1 MSSSNIQYGGKGLYG
16 ASVGILMLEARF
28 PRLPG
33 DMGNATSWPFPVHYK
48 IVRGASP
55 DRVVRHQAEGLLDQ
69 FIDAAR
75 ELVED
80 GVDGI
85 TTNCGFLS
93 LFQTELA
100 AAVGVPVATS
110 SLMQVNMVQALLPAD
125 QKVGIVTISK
135 ESLTAAHL
143 AAANVPAG
151 TPVVG
156 TDGGREF
163 SRVIL
168 DNEQKMDV
176 TKARED
182 MIDAGQ
188 ALLAQDPAVGAIVL
202 ECTNMVPF
210 ARDMRQQ
217 LGLPIFSIHSFIQWF
232 QSGLVP
238 AGFSLNLVDS
248 RRP

>member
-69 FIDAAR
+69 FINAAK

-80 GVDGI
+80 GVDGL

-93 LFQTELA
+93 LFQAELT

-110 SLMQVNMVQALLPAD
+110 SLMQVNMVQALLPPNK
-125 QKVGIVTISK
+125 KVGIVTISK
-135 ESLTAAHL
+135 ESLTKAHL
-143 AAANVPAG
+143 QAANVPID
-151 TPVVG
+151 TPIVG
-156 TDGGREF
+156 TEGGQEF

-168 DNEQKMDV
+168 ENEDRMDV

-182 MIDAGQ
+182 MLDAGR
-188 ALLAQDPAVGAIVL
+188 ALLSQHADVGAIVL

-210 ARDMRQQ
+210 AREMRTE
-217 LGLPIFSIHSFIQWF
+217 LGLPIFSIHSFIKWF
-232 QSGLVP
+232 QSGLIP
-238 AGFSLNLVDS
+238 ADFTLDLVDS

>member
-1 MSSSNIQYGGKGLYG
+1 MSSLNIQYGGKGLYG

-55 DRVVRHQAEGLLDQ
+55 DRVVRRQAEGLLDQ
-69 FIDAAR
+69 FINAAK

-80 GVDGI
+80 GVDGL

-93 LFQTELA
+93 LFQAELA

-110 SLMQVNMVQALLPAD
+110 SLMQVNMVGALLPPNK
-125 QKVGIVTISK
+125 KVGIVTISK
-135 ESLTAAHL
+135 ESLTKAHL
-143 AAANVPAG
+143 EAANVPVD

-156 TDGGREF
+156 TEGGREF

-168 DNEQKMDV
+168 ENEDRMDV
-176 TKARED
+176 NKARED
-182 MIDAGQ
+182 MLDAGR
-188 ALLAQDPAVGAIVL
+188 ALLSQNTDVGAIVL

-210 ARDMRQQ
+210 AREMRKE
-217 LGLPIFSIHSFIQWF
+217 LGLPIFSIHSFIKWF
-232 QSGLVP
+232 QSGLTP
-238 AGFSLNLVDS
+238 AEFAPDLVDS